1 MAASRSRGQNRTMDT
16 RGARDKA
23 SGVGDVTTSLSVEP
37 SGPPAEMGGDVADA
51 LALGAPVA
59 VGFIGPDGFPRQ
71 LSPASVRADGSS
83 RVVLSPGDGERDVA
97 SAVAANPRVSLFV
110 EDPRGAT
117 RYRLSGMA
125 RVGPD
130 EAQRERALD
139 GAAAPVSAAT
149 GPPVGSIVI
158 DVMGVEVTGPDQRN
172 VLERPAEVGM
182 TPTLGA
188 PILDVAALTIHYG
201 ATRAVNSLSLQMLHG
216 EIFGLLGPNGAGKTS
231 TLSAIE
237 GLLRPKSGR
246 IMLDGIDVLRRPI
259 DARAR
264 MGVQLQAT
272 SFQASLSIKEI
283 VRLYGGL
290 YGVVM
295 SEPAIAATL
304 GAIGLEADMGKQF
317 KQLSGGQ
324 QQRLSLQIA
333 VIHEPTL
340 LLLDE
345 PTAGLDPQ
353 ARRQLWG
360 RIEHIRQSGGSILL
374 TTHSMEEAQAVCD
387 RVAIMDHGEILTCGS
402 PQELIALH
410 RNDPNVRAVA
420 HGEVTL
426 DDVFVGMTGTAIR
439 E

>member
-1 MAASRSRGQNRTMDT
+1 MDT

-23 SGVGDVTTSLSVEP
+23 SGDGDVTTSSSVEP
-37 SGPPAEMGGDVADA
+37 SEPTNETGRAVADA
-51 LALGAPVA
+51 LAVGAA
-59 VGFIGPDGFPRQ
+59 VVVGYIGADGFPRQ
-71 LSPASVRADGSS
+71 SSPASVRADGRS
-83 RVVLSPGDGERDVA
+83 VLVLWPGDGERDVA
-97 SAVAANPRVSLFV
+97 SALVANPRVSLFV
-110 EDPRGAT
+110 EDPRAAT
-117 RYRLSGMA
+117 RYRLSGKA

-130 EAQRERALD
+130 EVRGERALD
-139 GAAAPVSAAT
+139 GTAAPVSGAT
-149 GPPVGSIVI
+149 ELPDGSIVI
-158 DVMGVEVTGPDQRN
+158 DVMRVEVTGPDQST
-172 VLERPAEVGM
+172 VLERPAEVR
-182 TPTLGA
+182 TSPTLGA
-188 PILDVAALTIHYG
+188 PILDVASLSIYYG
-201 ATRAVNSLSLQMLHG
+201 ATRAVNGLSLQVLHG

-237 GLLRPKSGR
+237 GLLRPRSGKVT
-246 IMLDGIDVLRRPI
+246 LDGIDVLRRPI

>member
-1 MAASRSRGQNRTMDT
+1 LAA
-16 RGARDKA
+16 
-23 SGVGDVTTSLSVEP
+23 
-37 SGPPAEMGGDVADA
+37 
-51 LALGAPVA
+51 GAPVV
-59 VGFIGPDGFPRQ
+59 VGYIGPDGFPRQ
-71 LSPASVRADGSS
+71 SSRASVRADGSS
-83 RVVLSPGDGERDVA
+83 RLVLRPGDGERDVA

-110 EDPRGAT
+110 DDPRSAI
-117 RYRLSGMA
+117 RYRMSGTA
-125 RVGPD
+125 RVGLD
-130 EAQRERALD
+130 EAVGEPALAGTTTPVP
-139 GAAAPVSAAT
+139 GAT
-149 GPPVGSIVI
+149 ELPVGSIVI
-158 DVMGVEVTGPDQRN
+158 DVLRVEVTGPDQRT
-172 VLERPAEVGM
+172 VMVRPPEVPT
-182 TPTLGA
+182 TPTVGD
-188 PILDVAALTIHYG
+188 PILDVAALTIYYG
-201 ATRAVNSLSLQMLHG
+201 ATRAVNGLSLQVLHG

-237 GLLRPKSGR
+237 GLLRPRSGR
-246 IMLDGIDVLRRPI
+246 ITLDGIDVLRRPI

-272 SFQASLSIKEI
+272 SFQGSLSIKEI
-283 VRLYGGL
+283 VRLYAGL
-290 YGVVM
+290 YGIVM
-295 SEPAIAATL
+295 SEPAIAAAL
-304 GAIGLEADMGKQF
+304 SAIGLESDKGKQF

-324 QQRLSLQIA
+324 QQRLALQIA
-333 VIHEPTL
+333 VLHEPTL

-360 RIEHIRQSGGSILL
+360 RIEHIRQNGGSILL

-402 PQELIALH
+402 PQELITLH